1 MKTYYI
7 STDHNLYGAFASS
20 EMAFSEAE
28 EIADAV
34 VDNFPNITTT
44 LVPDNTGYNNY
55 ADDEIREVYRWID
68 QHWVNILSNVGVH

>member
-7 STDHNLYGAFASS
+7 STDHKLYGAFASS
-20 EMAFSEAE
+20 ETANAEAE

-34 VDNFPNITTT
+34 VGNFPNITTT

-55 ADDEIREVYRWID
+55 GDDEIREVYRWID
-68 QHWVNILSNVGVH
+68 KNWIDILNNVGIY